1 MDRRTYLK
9 SAAGATVGAGLAGC
23 LGGGGGGDGNDSGGN
38 GSGGDTTESS
48 GETTADGEEPTGS
61 GGETTE
67 GDEATTADS
76 GETGTTAGTESMD
89 ETGTAGTDSGAGNE
103 SGNAS
108 AGDVE
113 LPETVTIGSDIP
125 YKPFEFR
132 TTESDELTGF
142 DVDIAAAVFEEQLGI
157 GYEFTDT
164 SFDTIIPSLN
174 NGNFRVIMS
183 AMTINDERDEQVDF
197 SDPYFTAYQ
206 TIIVLENSD
215 ISAKSD
221 LQGKTVGVQKGTT
234 GANAAEGLKEE
245 FGGDLTIKRFDQI
258 PAVFKALRNNQVAAV
273 INDNT
278 VNAEFANQEDS
289 GARFVE
295 GEGAAANASAN
306 TTGSG
311 SPPPYLTLTVEEY
324 GIAFREDD
332 DAFRERVNE
341 ALAAIRENG
350 TYEEI
355 YSEYFSG

>member
-9 SAAGATVGAGLAGC
+9 SAAGATAGIGLAGC

-48 GETTADGEEPTGS
+48 GETTAGGGEEPTG
-61 GGETTE
+61 GGEETTE
-67 GDEATTADS
+67 GGEATTADS

-125 YKPFEFR
+125 YKPFEFE
-132 TTESDELTGF
+132 TTGGELTGF

-157 GYEFTDT
+157 GYEFADT

-174 NGNFRVIMS
+174 NRNFRVIMS

-215 ISAKSD
+215 ITSKAD
-221 LQGKTVGVQKGTT
+221 LKGKTVGVQKGTT
-234 GANAAEGLKEE
+234 GAGAADELKEE

-258 PAVFKALRNNQVAAV
+258 PAAFDALRNNQVVAV

-295 GEGAAANASAN
+295 GEGAAANASTN